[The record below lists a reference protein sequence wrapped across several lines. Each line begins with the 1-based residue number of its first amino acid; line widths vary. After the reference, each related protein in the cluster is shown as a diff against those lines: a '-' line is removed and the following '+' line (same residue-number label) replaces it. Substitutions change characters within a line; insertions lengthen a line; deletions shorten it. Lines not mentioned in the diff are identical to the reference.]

1 MALGAATA
9 RACAAV
15 AVRSTGPWQR
25 AGELSGGNQQKVAF
39 ARLLCA
45 DAAVWLLDEPT
56 RGIDVQSRREL
67 YAALA
72 ARVAA
77 GAAILVVSSQL
88 DELLLLC
95 DRIAVMRDG
104 ELGAARPATAWTQ
117 ESLLRA
123 ALGGEAR

>member
-1 MALGAATA
+1 
-9 RACAAV
+9 
-15 AVRSTGPWQR
+15 
-25 AGELSGGNQQKVAF
+25 
-39 ARLLCA
+39 
-45 DAAVWLLDEPT
+45 
-56 RGIDVQSRREL
+56 VQSRREL